1 MGFSGTLEITTN
13 MGCPM
18 RCGYCPQATLRKAYQ
33 SPIRQMAFA
42 TFQACLRTVPENI
55 RIDFSGMSEPWLNL
69 ECTRMLEYAV
79 DRGHP
84 IAVYTTLLGVSAA
97 DLDFLSRWEIDPLVI
112 HLPDEG
118 GNSSIPLTRTY
129 LAVIRWFFQIMPDT
143 PGWRNLRISCHGRL
157 HPTLIKLF
165 GDEIEAT
172 KIPVVDYLSDRA
184 GNLSGRTLLHHR
196 KEGPIACSSSG
207 RTLNHNILL
216 PDGRVILCCMD
227 YGMQHILGN
236 LLTQEYSDLFEGEE
250 FRRLQAGLDGS
261 EPAILCRKCVRAVPL
276 HQQ

>member
-1 MGFSGTLEITTN
+1 
-13 MGCPM
+13 
-18 RCGYCPQATLRKAYQ
+18 
-33 SPIRQMAFA
+33 MAFA

-55 RIDFSGMSEPWLNL
+55 RIDFSGMSEPWLNP
-69 ECTRMLEYAV
+69 ECSRMLEYAV

-84 IAVYTTLLGVSAA
+84 IAVYTTLLGVNAA
-97 DLDFLSRWEIDPLVI
+97 DLNSLSRWEIDPLVI
-112 HLPDEG
+112 HLPDEE
-118 GNSSIPLTRTY
+118 GNTSIPLTRTY
-129 LAVIRWFFQIMPDT
+129 LAILQQFFQIIPQAQR
-143 PGWRNLRISCHGRL
+143 WKNLRISCHGKL
-157 HPTLIKLF
+157 HPILINLF
-165 GDEIEAT
+165 RKQIEAAR
-172 KIPVVDYLSDRA
+172 IPAVDYLSDRA
-184 GNLSGRTLLHHR
+184 GNVAGKTIPHYW
-196 KEGPIACSSSG
+196 KEGPVTCSSSG

-236 LLTQEYSDLFEGEE
+236 LLTQEYRDLFEGEE